1 MKRTDSARLEQLAL
15 AALAALPFYFSYVVS
30 MASVAGFHLA
40 LLFLAAA
47 TLMGRPVRIPAPVLA
62 ASGVLYLLFFPFD
75 VLVFSR
81 GLIAP
86 SSHLLFFIA
95 LYQAIESEWRSNGG
109 QRLFVTFLIFVTV
122 SATSTH
128 STIMIYMIGFLILTY
143 RELMRLSRETTH
155 ELVRGSLEEEIVPL
169 PRTRLALILTIVTML
184 VALAMFPFLPRLRD
198 PFVRGVPSL
207 SAARST
213 GISDV
218 IDFEDGSV
226 GSEDPEV
233 VARVWAG
240 SEDALFLP
248 IRLRAAVYDTW
259 LDGRWISSK
268 NHTYQIRARRGSY
281 VLAAPG
287 GRTGSIEVQQRRS
300 NDRRIFLPAGTWAV
314 SGLDEVIFSKFDG
327 VPVSVDLD
335 RGPLTFTA
343 ELSERTQPLAGV
355 MSGYP
360 GYPQSPAI
368 RALAEEIV
376 GTERDPIRAS
386 RLIERHLAN
395 TFTYLS
401 ASSPEIGTMT
411 VDDFL
416 LRVRKGH
423 CEYFAAGMVVLLESI
438 GIPSRIVGGFYGG
451 DLNRLSGYWIIRVR
465 NAHAWVEVE
474 ADGRWNTFDPTP
486 ADLRP
491 GNAGQNSLFAL
502 VAMAAE
508 SFSYFWDRW
517 ILTYGASDQLSLAE
531 LVAETARGW
540 LSSIRQDF
548 PGALIRSWIPF
559 LVVGLGVAILIG
571 LMLSRR
577 RRGSLWEQT
586 LVELDRMG
594 VDVEDSAT
602 EGEVLAL
609 VEGSASGL
617 SPMLRSIVRFQQIDR
632 YSGRAADAEAAA
644 SARRALAQLRRL
656 STVS

>member
-1 MKRTDSARLEQLAL
+1 M
-15 AALAALPFYFSYVVS
+15 PFYFSYVLSIV
-30 MASVAGFHLA
+30 SVAGFHLA
-40 LLFLAAA
+40 LLLIAVA
-47 TLMGRPVRIPAPVLA
+47 TLAGRPPRIPAPVLA

-95 LYQAIESEWRSNGG
+95 LYQATESEWRSNAG

-155 ELVRGSLEEEIVPL
+155 ELVRGNLEEEIVPL
-169 PRTRLALILTIVTML
+169 PRTRLALILTIATTF
-184 VALAMFPFLPRLRD
+184 VALVMFPFLPRLRD

-207 SAARST
+207 SAAQST

-240 SEDALFLP
+240 REDAIFLP

-268 NHTYQIRARRGSY
+268 NHTYQIRERRGSY
-281 VLAAPG
+281 VLAAPE

-300 NDRRIFLPAGTWAV
+300 NDRRLFLPTGTWAV
-314 SGLDEVIFSKFDG
+314 SGLDEVNFSKFDG

-343 ELSERTQPLAGV
+343 QLSERTQPLAGLS
-355 MSGYP
+355 SGYP
-360 GYPQSPAI
+360 GYPQSAAV
-368 RALAEEIV
+368 RALAEQIV

-395 TFTYLS
+395 TFTYLA

-491 GNAGQNSLFAL
+491 GNVQDNLFTL

-548 PGALIRSWIPF
+548 PVAMIRSWIPF
-559 LVVGLGVAILIG
+559 VVVGLGAAVLIG

-577 RRGSLWEQT
+577 RGSLWQQT
-586 LVELDRMG
+586 LVELHRMG
-594 VDVEDSAT
+594 VEVEDSAT
-602 EGEVLAL
+602 EGEVLAR
-609 VEGSASGL
+609 VEGSASAL
-617 SPMLRSIVRFQQIDR
+617 SPIVRSIVRFQQIDR
-632 YSGRAADAEAAA
+632 YSGRAADSETAA
-644 SARRALAQLRRL
+644 SARRSLAQLRRL